1 MSRPIWNIFYVMLH
15 KRRQGANLSTEHVLL
30 VILDTEDG
38 TAVRILLGRMNVSPE
53 VLEEVM
59 FELREWQ
66 AD

>member
-15 KRRQGANLSTEHVLL
+15 RRRQGANLSTEHVLL
-30 VILDTEDG
+30 VVLDTEDG
-38 TAVRILLGRMNVSPE
+38 TAVRILDRMNVSPE

-59 FELREWQ
+59 FELRGWQ